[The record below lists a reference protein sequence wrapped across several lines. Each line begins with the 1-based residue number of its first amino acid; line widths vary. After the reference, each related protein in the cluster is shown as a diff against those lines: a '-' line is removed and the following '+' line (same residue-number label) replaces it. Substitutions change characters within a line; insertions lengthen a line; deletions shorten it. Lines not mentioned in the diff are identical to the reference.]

1 MTEQTEAPA
10 RPLYDRLR
18 QIQLANGWTNV
29 QLAEKAGIARG
40 TIENWKTQ
48 PRSPM
53 PATVKDV
60 AERLDIPY
68 SEALELAGI
77 AARGVHQGRRL
88 RERIAQLDEKPEQP
102 QPDEGGTFRLTV
114 IVNAEDPEPDLPPGG
129 LRDQV
134 ERIIWAIDE
143 PWPIRWAQIQA
154 RRAILSPPQQDTEE
168 QRRTGNGQ

>member
-48 PRSPM
+48 PRTPM

-68 SEALELAGI
+68 PEALELAGI
-77 AARGVHQGRRL
+77 AARGVHQERRL
-88 RERIAQLDEKPEQP
+88 RERLAEEQEQLQP
-102 QPDEGGTFRLTV
+102 ADDGTVRLTV
-114 IVNAEDPEPDLPPGG
+114 IVNPEDPEPDLPPGG

-134 ERIIWAIDE
+134 ERIIWALDE
-143 PWPIRWAQIQA
+143 DWTIRWAQIQA
-154 RRAILSPPQQDTEE
+154 RRAILSPLPSSTEE
-168 QRRTGNGQ
+168 QRRTGNGR